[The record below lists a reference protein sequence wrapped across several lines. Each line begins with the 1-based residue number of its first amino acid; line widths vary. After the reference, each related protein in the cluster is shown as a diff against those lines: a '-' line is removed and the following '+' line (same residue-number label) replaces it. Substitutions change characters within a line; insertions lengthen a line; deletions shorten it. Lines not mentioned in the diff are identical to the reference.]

1 MFVYLANKITRVL
14 INYEIIGKEDE
25 EIYRYGFEMLIY
37 FIVNLSIAVFI
48 GILFTSLFTHFY
60 F

>member
-1 MFVYLANKITRVL
+1 MFVYLANKITMVL

-37 FIVNLSIAVFI
+37 FIVNWI
-48 GILFTSLFTHFY
+48 GY
-60 F
+60 N